1 MQNGT
6 IGGGGP
12 SGLSF
17 AVQHCMQY
25 KSLCVE
31 LPKPP
36 LTKPQPVEPPGDLNS
51 TCSTR
56 WICLASL
63 PQRSRPI
70 IGASPHRVA
79 YPGTSKSSKARL
91 IETHT
96 NSLKHLLAK
105 DGVIYKEAMAIV
117 AEDIKKIISEEMLLF
132 DTFLNSYS
140 RPTRR
145 PLRRSRSPHLP
156 RGPNLA
162 PARCPST
169 LSQSS
174 LIDLCVEACP

>member
-1 MQNGT
+1 MLYQMDLFG
-6 IGGGGP
+6 
-12 SGLSF
+12 
-17 AVQHCMQY
+17 
-25 KSLCVE
+25 
-31 LPKPP
+31 KPASE
-36 LTKPQPVEPPGDLNS
+36 EP
-51 TCSTR
+51 TYYR
-56 WICLASL
+56 
-63 PQRSRPI
+63 
-70 IGASPHRVA
+70 SPHRVA
-79 YPGTSKSSKARL
+79 YPGTSKSSKSRL

-174 LIDLCVEACP
+174 LISVLRYAPESAACMHTHTHIQHVHFINERKRTFMNS